1 VVGKKAGPFFAY
13 PTKAAPIAAAPGGG
27 LKVSSIS
34 CVYTPGDTNTSAIYF
49 LHKKLKK
56 YFKIFSF
63 YFSSSNNQAKA
74 IYNSVYALVAKFS
87 YSTYVKT

>member
-1 VVGKKAGPFFAY
+1 LTVVGRKAGPFVAY

-49 LHKKLKK
+49 LHKLNEK
-56 YFKIFSF
+56 YFYSVFIFFVKQKSKIYTLYLCPCSEV
-63 YFSSSNNQAKA
+63 S
-74 IYNSVYALVAKFS
+74 
-87 YSTYVKT
+87 

>member
-1 VVGKKAGPFFAY
+1 VGRKAGPFLVY

-56 YFKIFSF
+56 VFLFSF
-63 YFSSSNNQAKA
+63 YFSSSNNKAKA

-87 YSTYVKT
+87 YSKYDKT